1 MKMIGNKNG
10 TKAILLLRKPDKL
23 LTLAWE
29 PEMNIMKSKPKLRI
43 KSKRLR
49 SQSPPKKCRR
59 MLKHSSLIT
68 RVANGNFSR
77 HLRPLSWASAL
88 LVTSKTIAHSI
99 LKFTL
104 TWVN

>member
-1 MKMIGNKNG
+1 MKKIGNRNG

-23 LTLAWE
+23 VTLAWA
-29 PEMNIMKSKPKLRI
+29 PELNKITSKPQLRI

-77 HLRPLSWASAL
+77 HLRPLSWASAP
-88 LVTSKTIAHSI
+88 LVTSKTTAHSI

-104 TWVN
+104 IWVN